1 MRPEQRPARLP
12 DTSGAAMREGVSL
25 HYDTYGD
32 GATTVLL
39 VPAWSIVHSRIWKA
53 QVAFLARPVAAAT
66 LRGGAPG
73 IQAGV
78 GSGRHP
84 QPGRHPRMN
93 GAAKREPAAPVGTS
107 LGPHIVR
114 DGEGRGRL

>member
-39 VPAWSIVHSRIWKA
+39 VPAWSIV
-53 QVAFLARPVAAAT
+53 RPWHR
-66 LRGGAPG
+66 LRRHRLPDRG
-73 IQAGV
+73 I
-78 GSGRHP
+78 
-84 QPGRHPRMN
+84 
-93 GAAKREPAAPVGTS
+93 E
-107 LGPHIVR
+107 LIR
-114 DGEGRGRL
+114 DR

>member
-39 VPAWSIVHSRIWKA
+39 VPA
-53 QVAFLARPVAAAT
+53 P
-66 LRGGAPG
+66 
-73 IQAGV
+73 
-78 GSGRHP
+78 
-84 QPGRHPRMN
+84 
-93 GAAKREPAAPVGTS
+93 
-107 LGPHIVR
+107 
-114 DGEGRGRL
+114 